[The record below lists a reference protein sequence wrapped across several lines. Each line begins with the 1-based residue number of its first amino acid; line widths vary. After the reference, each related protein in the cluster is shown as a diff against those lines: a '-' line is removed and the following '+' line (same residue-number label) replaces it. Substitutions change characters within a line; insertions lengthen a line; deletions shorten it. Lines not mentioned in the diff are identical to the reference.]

1 MYQSGTKIEV
11 KLRIKLGDQEF
22 EPGLTGTILEGVKKM
37 VGKAYRIRFD
47 DGREAEIHIVILN
60 NQTKVINGTN

>member
-1 MYQSGTKIEV
+1 MYQPGTRIEV
-11 KLRIKLGDQEF
+11 KLKIKLGEQEF
-22 EPGLTGTILEGVKKM
+22 EPGLIGTILQGIKKM

-60 NQTKVINGTN
+60 NQTNVINETI

>member
-1 MYQSGTKIEV
+1 MYQPGTRIEV
-11 KLRIKLGDQEF
+11 KLKIKLGEQEF
-22 EPGLTGTILEGVKKM
+22 EPGLIGTILQGIKKM

-60 NQTKVINGTN
+60 NQTKVINGTI